1 MAISGSYYESLY
13 NSIMPDWIR
22 RLKSHRYGLTLF
34 AFLTAAICTG
44 AACVAFA
51 RAFEFVLLRRLD
63 FTNVGAWCWLITPV
77 VILGTV
83 ELIRRTAPYAA
94 GTGIPQ
100 AIFASE
106 HMDAA
111 HEKTLFPLVS
121 LRTMAVKIAA
131 ILLGIWVGASTG
143 REGPTVHIAVCVFT
157 AVLLIFR
164 RLLGLDFDMR
174 SASIAGGAAG
184 LAAAFNTP
192 LAGVTFA
199 VEELSENYFSAVKDF
214 VVMAIIVS
222 AVAAKMLT
230 GEYAYFGKLS
240 DSTPVPLV
248 VVLVIGLAGG
258 AAGALFSS
266 LLLRGSDW
274 SRRASVGAGR
284 YAWPV
289 LMSLGLLFTA
299 TLAGMRVLGPG
310 NRVAQ
315 ILLVGQQGSWVAW
328 FPLAKMAST
337 LLTYWSGI
345 AGGIFAPCLSIG
357 AALGSTIGH
366 WMQTSVATCALI
378 GMAAFLSGS
387 IQAPITS
394 FVIIFEMTGHHQM
407 LLPLMLASLLAFMV
421 ARLFGAEHLYKALA
435 RQYMSLL
442 KENS

>member
-1 MAISGSYYESLY
+1 
-13 NSIMPDWIR
+13 MPDWIR
-22 RLKSHRYGLTLF
+22 RLQSHRYGLTLF
-34 AFLTAAICTG
+34 AFLTAALFTG

-51 RAFEFVLLRRLD
+51 RAFEFVLQRRLD
-63 FTNVGAWCWLITPV
+63 FRNAGDWCWVITPV
-77 VILGTV
+77 VILAAV

-106 HMDAA
+106 HMDGA
-111 HEKTLFPLVS
+111 HEKALFPLVS
-121 LRTMAVKIAA
+121 LRTMIVKIVA

-157 AVLLIFR
+157 AVLLLFR
-164 RLLGLDFDMR
+164 CLLGLDFDMR
-174 SASIAGGAAG
+174 SAAIAGGAAG

-199 VEELSENYFSAVKDF
+199 VEELSESYFSAVKDF

-230 GEYAYFGKLS
+230 GEYAYFGKLAEPTNVS
-240 DSTPVPLV
+240 LL
-248 VVLVIGLAGG
+248 VVLVIGLVGG
-258 AAGALFSS
+258 SAGALFST
-266 LLLRGSDW
+266 LLLRGSEW
-274 SRRASVGAGR
+274 SRRVSVGAGR
-284 YAWPV
+284 YIWPV
-289 LMSLGLLFTA
+289 LMSLGLLSTA
-299 TLAGMRVLGPG
+299 ALTGTRVVGPG
-310 NRVAQ
+310 NQIAQ
-315 ILLVGQQGSWVAW
+315 LLLQGQMGSWAVS

-357 AALGSTIGH
+357 AALGSDIGLWTH
-366 WMQTSVATCALI
+366 TPIATCALI
-378 GMAAFLSGS
+378 GMAAFLSGA

-407 LLPLMLASLLAFMV
+407 LLPLMLASLLAFMS

-435 RQYMSLL
+435 RQYTPLL
-442 KENS
+442 RENS

>member
-1 MAISGSYYESLY
+1 MQQ
-13 NSIMPDWIR
+13 WIR
-22 RLKSHRYGLTLF
+22 RLQGHRYGLTLF
-34 AFLTAAICTG
+34 AFLTAAIFTG

-51 RAFEFVLLRRLD
+51 RAFEFVLEHRLD
-63 FTNVGAWCWLITPV
+63 FHNAGAWCWLITPV
-77 VILGTV
+77 VILSAV
-83 ELIRRTAPYAA
+83 EFIRRTAPYAA

-121 LRTMAVKIAA
+121 MRTMTVKIVA
-131 ILLGIWVGASTG
+131 ILLGIGVGASTG

-164 RLLGLDFDMR
+164 RLLGFDFDMR
-174 SASIAGGAAG
+174 SAAIAGGAAG

-230 GEYAYFGKLS
+230 GEYAYFGKLAEPI
-240 DSTPVPLV
+240 PVPLL

-266 LLLRGSDW
+266 LLLKGSEW
-274 SRRASVGAGR
+274 SRRAGVRTGR
-284 YAWPV
+284 YAWPI
-289 LMSLGLLFTA
+289 LMSLGILCIA
-299 TLAGMRVLGPG
+299 TLAGTRVLGPG
-310 NRVAQ
+310 NRIAQ
-315 ILLVGQQGSWVAW
+315 ILLEGQQGSWVAW

-337 LLTYWSGI
+337 LMTYWSGI

-357 AALGSTIGH
+357 AALGSTVGQ
-366 WMQTSVATCALI
+366 WMQASIATCALI
-378 GMAAFLSGS
+378 GMAAFLSGT

-407 LLPLMLASLLAFMV
+407 LLPLMLASLLAFMS

-435 RQYMSLL
+435 RQYAPLL
-442 KENS
+442 KENL